1 MNDTKLC
8 RVVIVDDEIL
18 IRQGIKHYLNWEQEG
33 FQIVGEASNGKEAL
47 ELIEQTKPHIVLT
60 DIVMPIMD
68 GEEMI
73 RIVKA
78 NHPEIEVIVL
88 SSFSEFHYVRSTFQS
103 GVADYILKPKLDAQE
118 LLAILRKTAG
128 RIPTLQL
135 QPSSER
141 ATTSIETAMEKL
153 LTGYDTVD
161 SDGAV
166 QDVFPHDRYWL
177 LGADLRRASQQA
189 EGVAERLKE
198 AAVRLQE
205 DGASPIAFRSTVT
218 GNQHWIMVMNAPA
231 SKQKAVDR
239 LAEAIASDPT
249 SSSLELG
256 WMLSSGFE
264 HFNQLG
270 EIYRNELQKLLGFR
284 FYLPEQPLLAVDRL
298 PATAKAVGQFQLND
312 FADQLRRKQFGHAV
326 EYLRE
331 HVAAMS
337 SDYRMDIFEF
347 KSFLSNIIF
356 NVIVLLGNMDFE
368 VKALEQRKYAYFKS
382 IEEARY
388 AIDVVEQLN
397 AFIAEAEE
405 LIAAKHQTI
414 NPNMQLLLDYIHAHY
429 TESLTL
435 TEVAKVF
442 HFNPSYLSTF
452 FASHNPEGFN
462 EYLNKIRVE
471 KASELLRGGEASI
484 SEISGM
490 VGYSDHSY
498 FTKVFKKWT
507 GLSPSQYRI
516 QQLQRQ
522 RGD

>member
-1 MNDTKLC
+1 MTDALLC

-47 ELIEQTKPHIVLT
+47 ELIEQTKPHIVIT

-68 GEEMI
+68 GEEMT
-73 RIVKA
+73 RILKA

-135 QPSSER
+135 GRTSER
-141 ATTSIETAMEKL
+141 SAPSIEVKMDKL
-153 LTGYDTVD
+153 LSGYDTVEF
-161 SDGAV
+161 DGAV
-166 QDVFPHDRYWL
+166 QEAFPHDRYWL
-177 LGADLRRASQQA
+177 LGTDLRRAAQQA
-189 EGVAERLKE
+189 EGTVAKLKELADQLLKE
-198 AAVRLQE
+198 AALPMVHR
-205 DGASPIAFRSTVT
+205 ITVT
-218 GNQHWIMVMNAPA
+218 GDRHWIMLLNASVS
-231 SKQKAVDR
+231 SKPVIDK
-239 LAEAIASDPT
+239 LAEEMADNTTA
-249 SSSLELG
+249 LELG
-256 WMLSSGFE
+256 WMLSSAFDQ
-264 HFNQLG
+264 FNRLG
-270 EIYRNELQKLLGFR
+270 EIYRSELKKLLGYR
-284 FYLPEQPLLAVDRL
+284 FYLPAQHLIAMDRL
-298 PATAKAVGQFQLND
+298 PAPAKAAGQFQLND
-312 FADQLRRKQFGHAV
+312 FAEQLRRKQFGLAFD
-326 EYLRE
+326 YLRK
-331 HVAAMS
+331 HVEAMS
-337 SDYRMDIFEF
+337 GDYQMDIFEF

-368 VKALEQRKYAYFKS
+368 VKPLEEHKYAYFKS
-382 IEEARY
+382 IEEANY
-388 AIDVVEQLN
+388 AADVARQLN
-397 AFIAEAEE
+397 AFIAEAGE
-405 LIAAKHQTI
+405 LIAAKHQST

-435 TEVAKVF
+435 TEVAKAF

-498 FTKVFKKWT
+498 FTKVFKKRT

-516 QQLQRQ
+516 QQLTRQ

>member
-1 MNDTKLC
+1 MTGTLLC

-73 RIVKA
+73 RMLKA
-78 NHPEIEVIVL
+78 SHPEIEVIVL

-118 LLAILRKTAG
+118 LLAILRKTAS

-135 QPSSER
+135 EQSSRSAPS
-141 ATTSIETAMEKL
+141 SIETKMNKL
-153 LTGYDTVD
+153 LSGYDTVE
-161 SDGAV
+161 SDGTV
-166 QDVFPHDRYWL
+166 QEAFPYDHYWL
-177 LGADLRRASQQA
+177 LGADLRHAAQQF
-189 EGVAERLKE
+189 EGIATMLQEQAERLLKE
-198 AAVRLQE
+198 H
-205 DGASPIAFRSTVT
+205 PIAFRITVT
-218 GNQHWIMVMNAPA
+218 ENQHWIMVLNASINA
-231 SKQKAVDR
+231 RTTIDLA
-239 LAEAIASDPT
+239 AEAMASST
-249 SSSLELG
+249 TAYELG
-256 WMLSSGFE
+256 WMLSRAFDD
-264 HFNQLG
+264 FNLLG
-270 EIYRNELQKLLGFR
+270 EIYRSELHKLLGYR
-284 FYLPEQPLLAVDRL
+284 FYLPEQHLLAMDRL
-298 PATAKAVGQFQLND
+298 PAPVKPVGQFQLND
-312 FADQLRRKQFGHAV
+312 FADQLRRKQFGHAID
-326 EYLRE
+326 YLRE
-331 HVAAMS
+331 HVTAMS
-337 SDYRMDIFEF
+337 GDYRMDIFEF

-356 NVIVLLGNMDFE
+356 NMIVLLGNMEVE
-368 VKALEQRKYAYFKS
+368 VKTLEEHKYAYFKS

-388 AIDVVEQLN
+388 AADVARQLN
-397 AFIAEAEE
+397 AFIGEAEE
-405 LIAAKHQTI
+405 LIGAKHQTA
-414 NPNMQLLLDYIHAHY
+414 NPNMQLLLDYIHTHF

-471 KASELLRGGEASI
+471 KASELLRDGEASI

-498 FTKVFKKWT
+498 FTKVFKKRT
-507 GLSPSQYRI
+507 GLSPSQYRV
-516 QQLQRQ
+516 QQLQKQ
-522 RGD
+522 RKD

>member
-1 MNDTKLC
+1 MTDALLC

-68 GEEMI
+68 GEEMT
-73 RIVKA
+73 RILRA
-78 NHPEIEVIVL
+78 SHPEIEVIVL

-118 LLAILRKTAG
+118 LLAILRKTAS

-135 QPSSER
+135 ER
-141 ATTSIETAMEKL
+141 SNEHAASSIENKMEKL
-153 LTGYDTVD
+153 LSGFDTVE
-161 SDGAV
+161 SDGTV
-166 QDVFPHDRYWL
+166 QEAFPYDRYWL
-177 LGADLRRASQQA
+177 LGADLRRAGHQS
-189 EGVAERLKE
+189 EGT
-198 AAVRLQE
+198 AASMLQE
-205 DGASPIAFRSTVT
+205 LADRLLKDHPIEYRIAVT
-218 GNQHWIMVMNAPA
+218 ETQHWILLLNASIHSRTA
-231 SKQKAVDR
+231 IDQ
-239 LAEAIASDPT
+239 LAEAIADST
-249 SSSLELG
+249 ASLELG
-256 WMLSSGFE
+256 WVLSCAFE
-264 HFNQLG
+264 NFIQLG
-270 EIYRNELQKLLGFR
+270 EVYRGELQKLLGYR
-284 FYLPEQPLLAVDRL
+284 FFIPAQNLLSIDQPPAV
-298 PATAKAVGQFQLND
+298 AKSVGPFQLND

-326 EYLRE
+326 DYLRE
-331 HVAAMS
+331 HVTAMS
-337 SDYRMDIFEF
+337 GNYRMDIFEF

-356 NVIVLLGNMDFE
+356 NMIVLLGNMDMD
-368 VKALEQRKYAYFKS
+368 VKSLEEHKYAYFKS

-388 AIDVVEQLN
+388 AADAVRQLN
-397 AFIAEAEE
+397 AFIGEAEQ
-405 LIAAKHQTI
+405 LIEAKEQTT
-414 NPNMQLLLDYIHAHY
+414 NPNMQLLLDYIHAHF
-429 TESLTL
+429 TEPLTL

-471 KASELLRGGEASI
+471 KASELLRDGEASI

-498 FTKVFKKWT
+498 FTKVFKKRT

-516 QQLQRQ
+516 QQLQQQ
-522 RGD
+522 RKD